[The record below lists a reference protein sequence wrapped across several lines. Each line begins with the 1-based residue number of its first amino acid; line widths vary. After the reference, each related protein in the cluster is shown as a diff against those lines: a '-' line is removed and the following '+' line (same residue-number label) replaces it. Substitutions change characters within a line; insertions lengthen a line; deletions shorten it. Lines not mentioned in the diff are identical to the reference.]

1 MDRDDIRDL
10 SREVLQRARAQ
21 GVRIA
26 TAESCTGG
34 LVAAALTAIP
44 GSSDVVEGGLV
55 TYSNAAKTRLLGVD
69 ADLIA
74 RAGAVSEPVATAMA
88 TGAVQRLEAALA
100 VAITGVA
107 GPGGGSADKPVGLV
121 HFASADSSGDVR
133 HREMRFGDIGREAV
147 RQASVRVALQM
158 LLERLRA

>member
-1 MDRDDIRDL
+1 M
-10 SREVLQRARAQ
+10 
-21 GVRIA
+21 
-26 TAESCTGG
+26 
-34 LVAAALTAIP
+34 
-44 GSSDVVEGGLV
+44 EGGLV